1 MISFRSDTKYNLPSF
16 LSSPVAVDGAML
28 ASRDF
33 GFMLLQGTL
42 SLLIQWRLL
51 ASCTTVS
58 AVFGTFTFRL
68 GSYALL
74 GLLRVSLGYGPLGK
88 ALRRKEQAA
97 DGINGASIEAPS
109 SLS

>member
-1 MISFRSDTKYNLPSF
+1 MYSLF
-16 LSSPVAVDGAML
+16 LSVAVAVDGAML

-42 SLLIQWRLL
+42 SLLIQWKLL

-68 GSYALL
+68 GSYAML
-74 GLLRVSLGYGPLGK
+74 GLIRVALGYGPLGK
-88 ALRRKEQAA
+88 ALRRNHQTGDE
-97 DGINGASIEAPS
+97 INGASLAAKPP
-109 SLS
+109 LA